1 MSSARTAATQSKAPT
16 EKRRRALEYVKQGVD
31 FWAVGARR
39 KAWIQ
44 FTKAVETDPH
54 CPEAYFEKGRVQQT
68 LGNLSAAAKWYD
80 RALEA
85 AETPGRKGTQT
96 VRDVV
101 MGAHALRGIASWQSG
116 SWETARREFHQ
127 AVVEG
132 YEPSEFIRHLM
143 GECELRLGRFKEA
156 LKEYEKIP
164 WCEDGLMNYGLAL
177 FASGDMGNAVS
188 TMRRAFFLT
197 PGEVT
202 ALLDEPAEGGTDRA
216 GEDMA
221 EEAGQDEIVSG
232 NEGANAAA
240 YADRCGDLWEH
251 TEGALPFLRTLWTD
265 PPGPGGT
272 EAGRADGEHPAG
284 ERALVFDLRAEA
296 PSGPP
301 PIAGSNSSI
310 ARSHCRPP
318 QEAPLRV
325 TLGTI
330 EKLPA

>member
-1 MSSARTAATQSKAPT
+1 MPSARTAATQPKAPA
-16 EKRRRALEYVKQGVD
+16 EKRRRALAYVKRGTD

-44 FTKAVETDPH
+44 FTKAAETDPH

-68 LGNLSAAAKWYD
+68 LGNLSAAVKWYD
-80 RALEA
+80 RALQA
-85 AETPGRKGTQT
+85 AETPGRKDIQT

-116 SWETARREFHQ
+116 SWEIARREFHQ
-127 AVVEG
+127 AVAEG

-164 WCEDGLMNYGLAL
+164 WCEDGLMNYALAL
-177 FASGDMGNAVS
+177 FANGDVGSAVS

-202 ALLDEPAEGGTDRA
+202 ALLDEPTERGADPA
-216 GEDMA
+216 GEELA
-221 EEAGQDEIVSG
+221 EEAEQGETVSG
-232 NEGANAAA
+232 NEAANGSAA

-251 TEGALPFLRTLWTD
+251 TEGALLFLRMLWTD
-265 PPGPGGT
+265 PQ
-272 EAGRADGEHPAG
+272 
-284 ERALVFDLRAEA
+284 VRAELKQA
-296 PSGPP
+296 GQMESILQERGPSSTTS
-301 PIAGSNSSI
+301 ALKRRL
-310 ARSHCRPP
+310 AR
-318 QEAPLRV
+318 LRSPV
-325 TLGTI
+325 RIHQSQDLI
-330 EKLPA
+330 VARLRKCLSA

>member
-16 EKRRRALEYVKQGVD
+16 EKRHRALEYVKQGVD

-68 LGNLSAAAKWYD
+68 LGNLSAAVKWYD

-85 AETPGRKGTQT
+85 AEAPGRKGTQT

-127 AVVEG
+127 AVAEG

-177 FASGDMGNAVS
+177 FASGDVGNAVS

-232 NEGANAAA
+232 NEGANNDDA

-265 PPGPGGT
+265 PQ
-272 EAGRADGEHPAG
+272 
-284 ERALVFDLRAEA
+284 VRAELKRA
-296 PSGPP
+296 GQMESILQERGPS
-301 PIAGSNSSI
+301 SSTSALKRRL
-310 ARSHCRPP
+310 AR
-318 QEAPLRV
+318 LRSPV
-325 TLGTI
+325 RIHQSQDLI
-330 EKLPA
+330 VDRLRKRLSA